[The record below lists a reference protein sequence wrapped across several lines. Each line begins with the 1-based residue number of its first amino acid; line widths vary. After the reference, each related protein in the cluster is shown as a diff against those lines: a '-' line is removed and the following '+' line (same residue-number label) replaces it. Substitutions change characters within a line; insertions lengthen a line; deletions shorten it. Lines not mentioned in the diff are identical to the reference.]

1 MNSVL
6 LNMHQQFSCQGETNT
21 VENKPDSSTFSH
33 RSSTAIRT
41 ELNAFAENFS
51 VEFCEGDEVCS
62 NDPYKQILF
71 FLISFSLQNAPV
83 VQFELKQ
90 IILKNCVLGG
100 HFNDSNHFFF
110 LH

>member
-1 MNSVL
+1 MNRGQYRQL
-6 LNMHQQFSCQGETNT
+6 LATYELSFTEHASAIQLSGETNT

-33 RSSTAIRT
+33 RSPTAIRT

-71 FLISFSLQNAPV
+71 FLFFKFLLACKMLPLFSLN
-83 VQFELKQ
+83 
-90 IILKNCVLGG
+90 
-100 HFNDSNHFFF
+100 
-110 LH
+110 